1 MSFNRPILLAIRYT
15 WNRIY
20 HESNM
25 LYIKSVHHGVEF
37 QLINLCTSTCKCKQ
51 NGAMQKKKT
60 NLLKSRLDFTYS
72 TVAFSYIR
80 SWLRVNTIFLI
91 VPIRSTYYVE
101 CQWHNLVNIIYV
113 TCSLVQYD
121 GEFEMASSKPLRV
134 CVYVW
139 CANMCG
145 SVNFLM
151 ISDDGII
158 LPKLRNVFEQI
169 FTASFLLLIL
179 LKYSNWYWI
188 FFFSFRSKVFRKN
201 EHNEC
206 MMMIVQFN
214 IK

>member
-1 MSFNRPILLAIRYT
+1 M
-15 WNRIY
+15 
-20 HESNM
+20 
-25 LYIKSVHHGVEF
+25 HHGVEF

-151 ISDDGII
+151 ISDDGGQTICDDNSTQIKKCFRTNIHSII
-158 LPKLRNVFEQI
+158 FAVDIVEVFK
-169 FTASFLLLIL
+169 LIL
-179 LKYSNWYWI
+179 NI
-188 FFFSFRSKVFRKN
+188 FLFV
-201 EHNEC
+201 
-206 MMMIVQFN
+206 
-214 IK
+214 